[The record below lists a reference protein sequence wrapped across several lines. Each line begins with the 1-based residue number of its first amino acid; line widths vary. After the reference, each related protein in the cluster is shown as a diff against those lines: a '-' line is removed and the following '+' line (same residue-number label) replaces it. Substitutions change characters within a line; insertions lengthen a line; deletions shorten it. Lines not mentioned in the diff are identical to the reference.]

1 MSQQANRR
9 TVDLFGATS
18 IVVANMIGTGV
29 FTSLG
34 YQLFGIQTGFGIAMI
49 WLVGG
54 LLAFCGAVCYAEL
67 ATRFPEDGGEYYF
80 LGKIY
85 HPAVGFVAGFVSST
99 VGFAAPIAGAALAL
113 GAYLK
118 GVFWGLDSAVTAEGA
133 SVSSAMGWLDK
144 LQSPDYLIAIGVIL
158 LITGIHWWN
167 ARVGIDFQKG
177 STVLKISMMVLF
189 IVAGIYFGN
198 QPISFLPSDASFKEL
213 FGVGAATV
221 AEGETPWWQPS
232 WITGSFAISLVW
244 VSFAFSGWNA
254 STYIAGTVVNPE
266 KNLSRSIIAG
276 TLTVTVLYVLLN
288 MVFMMASPIQQLVGV
303 KEVGLV
309 AAQSLLG
316 KSIGGLMGGI
326 ISLLLVS
333 TISSMVFAGP
343 RVLAKM
349 FEAIPATVALSK
361 RESDGNPRRSIVVQL
376 LVTLVLLFAMDF
388 PQLIYYIAFTLSLF
402 TMFTVLG
409 MVWLRIKEGKPS
421 GYRALGYP
429 VTPIL
434 FLAATFLVAMFFID
448 QKPTE
453 SLYGLST
460 IVLGLLFYGLSR
472 ISTKQPR

>member
-1 MSQQANRR
+1 M
-9 TVDLFGATS
+9 
-18 IVVANMIGTGV
+18 
-29 FTSLG
+29 
-34 YQLFGIQTGFGIAMI
+34 
-49 WLVGG
+49 
-54 LLAFCGAVCYAEL
+54 
-67 ATRFPEDGGEYYF
+67 
-80 LGKIY
+80 
-85 HPAVGFVAGFVSST
+85 
-99 VGFAAPIAGAALAL
+99 
-113 GAYLK
+113 
-118 GVFWGLDSAVTAEGA
+118 
-133 SVSSAMGWLDK
+133 
-144 LQSPDYLIAIGVIL
+144 QSPDYIIAVIVIL

-167 ARVGIDFQKG
+167 ARLGIDFQKG

-189 IVAGIYFGN
+189 IVAGIYLGN
-198 QPISFLPSDASFKEL
+198 QPISFLPSDASFAEL
-213 FGVGAATV
+213 FGASGLETAGTD
-221 AEGETPWWQPS
+221 TPWWQPS
-232 WITGSFAISLVW
+232 WITGAFAISLVW

-254 STYIAGTVVNPE
+254 STYIAGTIVNPE

-288 MVFMMASPIQQLVGV
+288 MVFMMASPVRELVGV

-343 RVLAKM
+343 RVLATM
-349 FEAIPATVALSK
+349 FEAIPATVSLAK
-361 RESDGNPRRSIVVQL
+361 RESDGNPRRSIGVQL
-376 LVTLVLLFAMDF
+376 LITLILLFAMDF

-402 TMFTVLG
+402 TMLTVFG

-429 VTPIL
+429 LTPLI
-434 FLAATFLVAMFFID
+434 FLAATFLVAMFFIN

-460 IVLGLLFYGLSR
+460 IVLGLVFYGLSKL
-472 ISTKQPR
+472 STKAKSPSN

>member
-1 MSQQANRR
+1 MSQQGNRR

-118 GVFWGLDSAVTAEGA
+118 GVFWGLEPAASNGGDAVT
-133 SVSSAMGWLDK
+133 SSLHWYDK
-144 LQSPDYLIAIGVIL
+144 LQSPDYIIAVFVIL

-167 ARVGIDFQKG
+167 ARLGIDFQKG

-189 IVAGIYFGN
+189 ILAGIYLGN
-198 QPISFLPSDASFKEL
+198 QPISFLPSDASFTEL
-213 FGVGAATV
+213 FGATGT
-221 AEGETPWWQPS
+221 ATSEIPWWQPS
-232 WITGSFAISLVW
+232 WITGAFAISLVW

-254 STYIAGTVVNPE
+254 STYIAGTIVNPE

-288 MVFMMASPIQQLVGV
+288 MVFMMASPVSSLVGV

-316 KSIGGLMGGI
+316 KSVGGLMGGI

-349 FEAIPATVALSK
+349 FEAIPATVSLAK
-361 RESDGNPRRSIVVQL
+361 RQADGNPRRAIGVQL

-402 TMFTVLG
+402 TMLTVFG
-409 MVWLRIKEGKPS
+409 MVWLRIKEGKPT
-421 GYRALGYP
+421 GYKALGYP
-429 VTPIL
+429 VTPLI

-453 SLYGLST
+453 SVYGLST
-460 IVLGLLFYGLSR
+460 IGLGLVFYGVSKL
-472 ISTKQPR
+472 STKSKSVN